1 MAKKADGT
9 EDNTPEVVTEG
20 SEITTSAGASAG
32 TDTKL
37 QTAASVAFVTM
48 VRNPDVHPA
57 PHTAQVHPEE
67 VHNYYSGGWT
77 VKKDEAE

>member
-20 SEITTSAGASAG
+20 SEITTGAG
-32 TDTKL
+32 TETEL
-37 QTAASVAFVTM
+37 QAAASVAFVTM

>member
-9 EDNTPEVVTEG
+9 EDITPEAVTAD
-20 SEITTSAGASAG
+20 SELTTGAGAG
-32 TDTKL
+32 TDTGL
-37 QTAASVAFVTM
+37 QAAASVAFVTM

>member
-9 EDNTPEVVTEG
+9 EDNTPELVTEG
-20 SEITTSAGASAG
+20 SEVAGVQGAGNGAELQAS
-32 TDTKL
+32 
-37 QTAASVAFVTM
+37 ASVAFVTM

-77 VKKDEAE
+77 VKKEEAE

>member
-9 EDNTPEVVTEG
+9 EDITPEAVTAD
-20 SEITTSAGASAG
+20 SELTTGAGAG
-32 TDTKL
+32 NDTGL
-37 QTAASVAFVTM
+37 QAAASVSFVTM

>member
-20 SEITTSAGASAG
+20 SEIATGSGAG
-32 TDTKL
+32 TDTEL

-48 VRNPDVHPA
+48 VRNPDAHPA

>member
-1 MAKKADGT
+1 MAKKTDGT

-20 SEITTSAGASAG
+20 SEITTGAG
-32 TDTKL
+32 TETEL
-37 QTAASVAFVTM
+37 QAAASVAFVTM